1 MSQTKVTIITI
12 AILVGILL
20 IGAATI
26 VAINYQQDKRELAA
40 SDAAGALNTSA
51 SSSPYTDFAGNP
63 ANLEQYLGQ
72 VLVVTSWASWSPFSE
87 DELTLLADAAAP
99 YAADG
104 VVVIAI
110 NRAESKSLAES
121 YLETIG
127 VDKQVQLI
135 VDNDDRY
142 YREIGGYTMPET
154 VFYDRKGNIVAHVRG
169 ALTRGEVEQYIEEAL
184 TQD

>member
-1 MSQTKVTIITI
+1 MITI
-12 AILVGILL
+12 AVLNQRE
-20 IGAATI
+20 TS
-26 VAINYQQDKRELAA
+26 RELAA
-40 SDAAGALNTSA
+40 SDAAGALNTNA
-51 SSSPYTDFAGNP
+51 STSPYTDFDGNP

-72 VLVVTSWASWSPFSE
+72 VLVVNSWASWSPSSAT
-87 DELTLLADAAAP
+87 ELNLLADAVSP
-99 YAADG
+99 FTDEG
-104 VVVIAI
+104 VVLIAI

-127 VDKQVQLI
+127 VDQRVQLI
-135 VDNDDRY
+135 VDTTDRY

-154 VFYDRKGNIVAHVRG
+154 VFYDQKGNIVAHVRG